1 MSKNSEMS
9 FAARLASLTGSAVTK
24 TAGLVDAH
32 PETSKEDAI
41 VKIAS
46 MSLQEIMESDAFVA
60 GFEARLEERMA
71 ELDAATDEL
80 V

>member
-32 PETSKEDAI
+32 PETSRGCDR
-41 VKIAS
+41 
-46 MSLQEIMESDAFVA
+46 QD
-60 GFEARLEERMA
+60 RLYVSPG
-71 ELDAATDEL
+71 DHGI
-80 V
+80 